1 MESSLPLL
9 KRSRLSNIGSVGG
22 VGGIIVDE
30 TQGSVYGNWSMYNS
44 DCRIPASDI
53 GGEIEVFVED
63 GDPDE
68 LDEVDAESIS

>member
-1 MESSLPLL
+1 
-9 KRSRLSNIGSVGG
+9 
-22 VGGIIVDE
+22 
-30 TQGSVYGNWSMYNS
+30 MYNS

-68 LDEVDAESIS
+68 LDEVDAESISWFAVSMYDECVKAIGATDEVGMYALSFPG